1 MAFDF
6 TSIKAKG
13 KLNGLSSFSSISE
26 ADDNVKITPIPIDMI
41 DPYTEGLHPFKS
53 YTIDKI
59 DELAESIK
67 VNGLLQ
73 PIIVS
78 RKTDGR
84 YMIIAGHNRFRAC
97 QKNNMDT
104 IDAVVR
110 NELTAT
116 QRKLMMVDTNLEQ
129 RHKLTAKER
138 ALAYKI
144 KQECLKEL
152 GATNPTAV
160 IAKENGESRKS
171 VQRYIAISRLTPEL
185 LDMVDTDRI
194 KLSVGVAVSSV
205 DSETQNSLS
214 EYLISEGEK
223 ATVDEKQAKEIQ
235 LEATVKPLS
244 VDDIAEILEKKPQKE
259 KKQSDVIKIS
269 YADIADKIYGLPQ
282 EEVKPMIEW
291 LITTCNEQVRNYCVQ
306 EGYLSANDEENI
318 ENYLMDENDDYEL

>member
-1 MAFDF
+1 
-6 TSIKAKG
+6 
-13 KLNGLSSFSSISE
+13 
-26 ADDNVKITPIPIDMI
+26 
-41 DPYTEGLHPFKS
+41 
-53 YTIDKI
+53 
-59 DELAESIK
+59 
-67 VNGLLQ
+67 
-73 PIIVS
+73 
-78 RKTDGR
+78 
-84 YMIIAGHNRFRAC
+84 MIIAGHNRFRAC

-144 KQECLKEL
+144 KQDCLKEL

-194 KLSVGVAVSSV
+194 KLSVGVTVSAV
-205 DSETQNSLS
+205 DTETQNSLS

-259 KKQSDVIKIS
+259 KKQSDIIKIH
-269 YADIADKIYGLPQ
+269 YADIADSVMGLPK
-282 EEVKPMIEW
+282 EEIEPLVRW
-291 LITTCNEQVRNYCVQ
+291 LLTNNQSQIADYCNDKGFVSVAETTADSDAESID
-306 EGYLSANDEENI
+306 GI
-318 ENYLMDENDDYEL
+318 LMDDEDEFKI

>member
-6 TSIKAKG
+6 TNIKAKG
-13 KLNGLSSFSSISE
+13 KLNGLSSFSSLTAE
-26 ADDNVKITPIPIDMI
+26 DDTVKITPIPIDMI
-41 DPYTEGLHPFKS
+41 DPYTESLHPFKS
-53 YTIDKI
+53 YTVDKI

-78 RKTDGR
+78 RKSDGR

-97 QKNNMDT
+97 QKNNMDS
-104 IDAVVR
+104 IDAVIR

-194 KLSVGVAVSSV
+194 KLSVGVAVSAV
-205 DSETQNSLS
+205 DKETQNSLS

-244 VDDIAEILEKKPQKE
+244 VDDIAEILEKK
-259 KKQSDVIKIS
+259 QSDIIKIH
-269 YADIADKIYGLPQ
+269 YADIADNVMGLPI
-282 EEVKPMIEW
+282 EEIEPLVRW
-291 LITTCNEQVRNYCVQ
+291 LLSNNQSQIADYCNDKGFTSVTETTA
-306 EGYLSANDEENI
+306 ANDVESI
-318 ENYLMDENDDYEL
+318 DGILMDDEDEFDI

>member
-6 TSIKAKG
+6 TNIKAKG
-13 KLNGLSSFSSISE
+13 KLGGLSSFSSSAAVDE
-26 ADDNVKITPIPIDMI
+26 NVQIVSIPIDMI
-41 DPYTEGLHPFKS
+41 DPFSEGLHPFKS
-53 YTIDKI
+53 YTVDKI

-97 QKNNMDT
+97 QKNNMES
-104 IDAVVR
+104 IDAVIK
-110 NELTAT
+110 NELTPA

-144 KQECLKEL
+144 KHDCLREL
-152 GATNPTAV
+152 GVNNPTAL
-160 IAKENGESRKS
+160 IAKENGENRKS
-171 VQRYIAISRLTPEL
+171 VQRYLAISRLSPEL
-185 LDMVDTDRI
+185 LDMVDSD
-194 KLSVGVAVSSV
+194 KLKLNVGVTISSI
-205 DSETQNSLS
+205 DEESQNSLS
-214 EYLISEGEK
+214 EYLSEDEK
-223 ATVDEKQAKEIQ
+223 ATVSDKQAIAIKT
-235 LEATVKPLS
+235 EAAVKVLS
-244 VDDIAEILEKKPQKE
+244 VDDIAEILEDKPQKE
-259 KKQSDVIKIS
+259 KKKSDIIKIS

-318 ENYLMDENDDYEL
+318 ENYLMDKNDDYEL